1 MPKKRGQ
8 RAVRKKKRRAKKVR
22 QSARR
27 PRITKNDQ
35 ALRQHVVKLLDWRDA
50 HIGFDQ
56 VIADWPAEL
65 RAAKPAGAPHSA
77 WQLLEHLRIAQWDI
91 LDFCR
96 NPKYKEL
103 DFPAGYWPAGDTP
116 PTDDAWKE
124 SLRAFRADLAAL
136 QKLVA
141 NPATDLFAPIPHG
154 QGQTILREALL
165 VADHNAYHLGQ
176 LLLLRRLLGAW
187 PAA

>member
-65 RAAKPAGAPHSA
+65 RAAKRFAEADAVRDELSA
-77 WQLLEHLRIAQWDI
+77 LGVTL
-91 LDFCR
+91 
-96 NPKYKEL
+96 
-103 DFPAGYWPAGDTP
+103 
-116 PTDDAWKE
+116 TDSTEGTTW
-124 SLRAFRADLAAL
+124 AL
-136 QKLVA
+136 GSQS
-141 NPATDLFAPIPHG
+141 
-154 QGQTILREALL
+154 
-165 VADHNAYHLGQ
+165 
-176 LLLLRRLLGAW
+176 
-187 PAA
+187 